1 MKEFDPDCIKI
12 PGKLTEIECH
22 VNVVFDYSKKLGP
35 PDRNRKQIPVKLL
48 IIIRLMMW
56 LQAVRGK
63 DKWVDEEKN
72 QYEKQWGSDNCT
84 LMRKADLRIW

>member
-1 MKEFDPDCIKI
+1 
-12 PGKLTEIECH
+12 
-22 VNVVFDYSKKLGP
+22 
-35 PDRNRKQIPVKLL
+35 
-48 IIIRLMMW
+48 MW

-63 DKWVDEEKN
+63 DKWVDEEKD

>member
-1 MKEFDPDCIKI
+1 
-12 PGKLTEIECH
+12 
-22 VNVVFDYSKKLGP
+22 
-35 PDRNRKQIPVKLL
+35 
-48 IIIRLMMW
+48 MW

-84 LMRKADLRIW
+84 LMRKADLRI